1 MAENTDDHLFDEI
14 EEDLRAERYAKL
26 WKRYGKLVITGIV
39 LLVASVASYQ
49 GWQAYD
55 RQQRAEQSERFAAAA
70 KLLSEKK
77 PQEAQKVFSALSA
90 EGRSGYRLLASLRQ
104 ASILSEKGD
113 HAGAQKIYDA
123 IAADSG
129 FDQIYRDFATL
140 LAVLSKLDTGDPAAL
155 IQKLKP
161 LTEDD
166 NTWRFSAKEASAL
179 LSLRAGKQK
188 EAYDK
193 LVALANDATTPQGI
207 RARALELSAAIK
219 P

>member
-39 LLVASVASYQ
+39 LLVASVAGYQ

-129 FDQIYRDFATL
+129 FDQIYRDFATFL
-140 LAVLSKLDTGDPAAL
+140 PYCR
-155 IQKLKP
+155 
-161 LTEDD
+161 
-166 NTWRFSAKEASAL
+166 N
-179 LSLRAGKQK
+179 
-188 EAYDK
+188 
-193 LVALANDATTPQGI
+193 
-207 RARALELSAAIK
+207 
-219 P
+219 